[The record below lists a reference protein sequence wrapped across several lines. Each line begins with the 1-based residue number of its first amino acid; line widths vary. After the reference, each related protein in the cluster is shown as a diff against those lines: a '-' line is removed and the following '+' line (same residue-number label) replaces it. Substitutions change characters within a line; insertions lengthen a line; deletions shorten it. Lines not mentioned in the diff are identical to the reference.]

1 MKGTKM
7 KRTIFAIP
15 AVLVIALLSYN
26 FAFNGNTSTAT
37 IDNLKAAIVGETTA
51 SAKYLAYSKKAKE
64 EGYEKVALLFKAAS
78 KSENI
83 HANNHRAVLE
93 QLGIKMDDFKPEYKV
108 NSTKENLQDAISGES
123 YEVATMYP
131 EFIKAAQEGNVNL
144 AMISFNYA
152 YKTEM
157 KHKDLY
163 KEALNK
169 LNEKQESTM
178 PSKYYVCSTCGNTY
192 AETAPNRCGISMTP
206 KERFIEIN

>member
-1 MKGTKM
+1 MKKGIF
-7 KRTIFAIP
+7 TIPAILVFAI
-15 AVLVIALLSYN
+15 LSYN
-26 FAFNGNTSTAT
+26 FAFISNSSTAT
-37 IDNLKAAIVGETTA
+37 IDNLKAAIIGETTA
-51 SAKYLAYSKKAKE
+51 SAKYLAYSKKAQE
-64 EGYEKVALLFKAAS
+64 EGYDKVALLFEAAS

-93 QLGIKMDDFKPEYKV
+93 QLGIKMENFKPEYTVK
-108 NSTKENLQDAISGES
+108 STKENLQDAIDGES

-131 EFIKAAQEGNVNL
+131 DFIKAAQEGNVNL

-163 KEALNK
+163 KKALSK
-169 LNEKQESTM
+169 LNENQESTM

-192 AETAPNRCGISMTP
+192 ADTAPNRCGISMTP
-206 KERFIEIN
+206 KDRFLEIN

>member
-1 MKGTKM
+1 M

-15 AVLVIALLSYN
+15 VILVIALLSYN
-26 FAFNGNTSTAT
+26 FAFTGNTSTTT

-51 SAKYLAYSKKAKE
+51 SAKYLAYSQKAKE
-64 EGYEKVALLFKAAS
+64 EGYNKVALLFEAAS

-93 QLGIKMDDFKPEYKV
+93 QLGIKMEDFKPEYKV
-108 NSTKENLQDAISGES
+108 NSTKENLQDAINGES

-131 EFIKAAQEGNVNL
+131 EFIKAAQEGKVNL

-163 KEALNK
+163 TEALKK

-206 KERFIEIN
+206 KDRFIEIN